1 MNYVKTNFFLINI
14 YAPNSVQDRL
24 LFYSNLL
31 EIMKKYNVKDSIVMG
46 GDFNTPLNRIDKIGV
61 SDISYE
67 VIDKIEKIC
76 DDFDLI
82 DVWKFLHHDEIKF
95 TWRRT
100 KLLSQSRIDYYLI
113 SDKLLDNVKNCKIDF
128 GFQSDHSMISLDL
141 NTVMSK
147 RGPGFWKFNAKLIED
162 LDYINGLKHKISK
175 WNVKYDFN
183 DRRFKWEYFKY
194 KIKKY
199 TIKISKNRAKR
210 NKEKIKQLEAEVT
223 QLESNLAVNDI
234 KLFNEKKSELNNLI
248 YEKTQGI
255 IMRSKVKWVEEGES
269 GTKYFFN
276 LEKRNAVKK
285 TITKLNIDGQ
295 SISDP
300 KQILEEEYKFYSNLY
315 AKNNQYNIEQENN
328 AAQKFLSVVGPKLTD
343 EQKCLCEGQI
353 TYDECVKVVK
363 SLKNNKS
370 PGNDG
375 LTGEFYKIF

>member
-1 MNYVKTNFFLINI
+1 MW
-14 YAPNSVQDRL
+14 R
-24 LFYSNLL
+24 
-31 EIMKKYNVKDSIVMG
+31 
-46 GDFNTPLNRIDKIGV
+46 
-61 SDISYE
+61 
-67 VIDKIEKIC
+67 
-76 DDFDLI
+76 
-82 DVWKFLHHDEIKF
+82 FLHHDEIKF

-100 KLLSQSRIDYYLI
+100 KPLSQSRIDYYLI

-199 TIKISKNRAKR
+199 TIKISKNRTKK

-285 TITKLNIDGQ
+285 TITKLNIDG
-295 SISDP
+295 
-300 KQILEEEYKFYSNLY
+300 
-315 AKNNQYNIEQENN
+315 
-328 AAQKFLSVVGPKLTD
+328 
-343 EQKCLCEGQI
+343 
-353 TYDECVKVVK
+353 
-363 SLKNNKS
+363 
-370 PGNDG
+370 
-375 LTGEFYKIF
+375 